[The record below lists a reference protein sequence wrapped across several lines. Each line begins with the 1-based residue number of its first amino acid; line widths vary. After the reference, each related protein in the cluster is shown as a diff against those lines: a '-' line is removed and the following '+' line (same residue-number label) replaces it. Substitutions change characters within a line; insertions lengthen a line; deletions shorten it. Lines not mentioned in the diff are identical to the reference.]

1 MVTNWRD
8 NVEES
13 VKKHLELQIRE
24 SAKYKEAYDNSAN
37 PANAQLWVAIANLSK
52 ELFEM
57 NLRMKFLEK
66 TVYDLIDR
74 QISKTLEKK
83 TKKRR

>member
-1 MVTNWRD
+1 MNSWRD

-13 VKKHLELQIRE
+13 VRKHLELQIRE
-24 SAKYKEAYDNSAN
+24 SAKYKEAYDVSAN

-66 TVYDLIDR
+66 AVYDLIDK
-74 QISKTLEKK
+74 QVSKTLEKK
-83 TKKRR
+83 TKKRK

>member
-1 MVTNWRD
+1 MNNWRD